1 MAKCINCEYTINT
14 EYFSLGSAFCIKVDT
29 NDYRNGILT
38 GVSDKWVEFTIYNN
52 ANDVEKL
59 KLDIGMLMHRKQDMY
74 KLKVDYADG
83 AFKNDEYHYN
93 YI

>member
-1 MAKCINCEYTINT
+1 MAEYTINK
-14 EYFSLGSAFCIKVDT
+14 EYFSLGSAFYIEVGT

-38 GVSDKWVEFTIYNN
+38 GVSDKWVEFTIYNR

-59 KLDIGMLMHRKQDMY
+59 KLDINMLMSCKRSMY
-74 KLKVDYADG
+74 KLKVDYTDG